1 MRLYGVLESR
11 EYLQVREKLFSLFS
25 EYNGSSSTTPSP
37 STITAE
43 KHVHSQQAGKSSS
56 ELMKEYDL
64 FEGVNVTSG
73 RSQLELYLD
82 ETKVARNAEFDIL
95 SFWKGNEF
103 RYPEVAA
110 MARDILSIPVSTVAS
125 ESTFSVGGR
134 VIDQYRSSLKPDV
147 VEALVCTRDWLYGK
161 QEHTQM
167 TLDEAEEELLK
178 TDLNSSDIP
187 TSSGANSANIPVDST
202 DVSHNLVV

>member
-1 MRLYGVLESR
+1 
-11 EYLQVREKLFSLFS
+11 
-25 EYNGSSSTTPSP
+25 
-37 STITAE
+37 
-43 KHVHSQQAGKSSS
+43 
-56 ELMKEYDL
+56 
-64 FEGVNVTSG
+64 VNVTSG
-73 RSQLELYLD
+73 MSQLELYLD

-161 QEHTQM
+161 Q
-167 TLDEAEEELLK
+167 
-178 TDLNSSDIP
+178 
-187 TSSGANSANIPVDST
+187 GNISYL
-202 DVSHNLVV
+202 HI